1 MSKFLAKDFGNAAGR
16 FIDGVTTLLLQL
28 PEDLEAALFSLAV
41 KSVDDHLQGLCNLNS
56 LVHGHFNDGSHVDV
70 DGSFIGK
77 PLSELGIR
85 LLKGLAATNDRAAR
99 DDVGWNHKRKV
110 QLWKRT
116 DQDLDALGAIL
127 EKIEGS
133 SENGMGS
140 QVRLH
145 LLSLRV
151 ILNGLRSVEGEMK
164 VERNLAPWH
173 RILKLREEARRFR

>member
-1 MSKFLAKDFGNAAGR
+1 M
-16 FIDGVTTLLLQL
+16 
-28 PEDLEAALFSLAV
+28 
-41 KSVDDHLQGLCNLNS
+41 
-56 LVHGHFNDGSHVDV
+56 VHGHLDDGSHVDV
-70 DGSFIGK
+70 DGSSIGK
-77 PLSELGIR
+77 PLSELGVR

-99 DDVGWNHKRKV
+99 DDVGWNHERKV

-116 DQDLDALGAIL
+116 DQDLDTLRAIL

-133 SENGMGS
+133 SKNGMGS

-151 ILNGLRSVEGEMK
+151 ILNGLGGVEGEMK

-173 RILKLREEARRFR
+173 RILKLGEEARRFR